1 MANTLTSLVPDLY
14 QAMDTVSRELVGLI
28 PAVSRNSS
36 VERASLNQVI
46 RSHVA
51 PASTASDITPGQLPP
66 DSGDQTIGNKTLSIT
81 KSRAVPIR
89 WNGEEQKGIN
99 HGSGY
104 QSVLGDQFAQAIRTL
119 TNEMESDLASLYSA
133 SSRAFG
139 VAATTPFA
147 SSLIQ
152 AAEARKILVD
162 NGAPINDLQLVVDT
176 TAGVKL
182 RTLTQLTNVNQA
194 ASSTLLRQGVLAE
207 PVLGMSIRESAA
219 IGTHTAGT
227 ASSATTDNAGY
238 AVGST
243 VITLDSAGTGT
254 ILAGDNITFAGDT
267 NKYVVVS
274 GDADVSGGGTIT
286 IAAPGLK
293 MAMSAATKAITV
305 SATSTSN
312 MLFDRNAIQ
321 LVTRAPALP
330 TEGDRATDSMI
341 ITDPRSGISY
351 EVRVYSEYRQVH
363 YEIAAAWGF
372 ANMKTEHSAI
382 LLG

>member
-1 MANTLTSLVPDLY
+1 
-14 QAMDTVSRELVGLI
+14 
-28 PAVSRNSS
+28 
-36 VERASLNQVI
+36 
-46 RSHVA
+46 
-51 PASTASDITPGQLPP
+51 
-66 DSGDQTIGNKTLSIT
+66 
-81 KSRAVPIR
+81 
-89 WNGEEQKGIN
+89 
-99 HGSGY
+99 
-104 QSVLGDQFAQAIRTL
+104 VLGDQFAQAIRTL